1 MPNTNNRTGHRA
13 RRAATGRAVAPLLLA
28 AAAIVAGCAAPPP
41 APRGQASLEVYA
53 RLDGP
58 GVGGIT
64 QMPDGRLIVGYH
76 PFYGHSVQVA
86 LLNDDRR
93 TTTPYPSADWQS
105 CKTADG
111 RWKSDFSR
119 CLDWVLGLHTDANGI
134 LWLLDS
140 AKTTDR
146 AKGRPAGLVPKLVG
160 WDTRAN
166 RLARVIEIPEPAS
179 IPESQHN
186 DFVVDLKHQVIV
198 IADEAIG
205 ENSGGYGG
213 KAALV
218 VVDLKTGKSRRVLQ
232 GHESTLPLREPI
244 RWDVGKPT
252 EGSVGLHV
260 GADGIALDHASE
272 WLYYAPLNNYKVYR
286 VRMRDLLDASIGD
299 VELGARVQT
308 WSDKPFAGGMTID
321 ARGNLYLTEV
331 GERAVGIIP
340 ADSRRYG
347 RYVSDPAMVW
357 PDGVVYVSDGYMVTG
372 AAQLPLVGPLQKDG
386 VARNGPPYLIYRF
399 RPEAPGRPGS

>member
-1 MPNTNNRTGHRA
+1 MLVPVRPA
-13 RRAATGRAVAPLLLA
+13 RRLSAAIALAAAGLLA
-28 AAAIVAGCAAPPP
+28 ACTTPP
-41 APRGQASLEVYA
+41 APGPRGQASLEVHA

-58 GVGGIT
+58 GIGGIT

-76 PFYGHSVQVA
+76 PFYGHAVQVA
-86 LLNDDRR
+86 LLNADKR

-111 RWKSDFSR
+111 QWKTDFSR
-119 CLDWVLGLHTDANGI
+119 CLDWVLGLHTDADGT

-146 AKGRPAGLVPKLVG
+146 AKGRPDGLVPKLVA

-166 RLARVIEIPEPAS
+166 KLLRVIEIPEPAS

-186 DFVVDLKHQVIV
+186 DFVVDLKNQVIV

-244 RWDVGKPT
+244 RWDVGQPT
-252 EGSVGLHV
+252 EGKVDLYV
-260 GADGIALDHASE
+260 GADGIALDQASE

-286 VRMRDLLDASIGD
+286 VRMSDLLDAKLSD
-299 VELGARVQT
+299 AELGARVQT

-321 ARGNLYLTEV
+321 AKGNLYLTEV

-340 ADSRRYG
+340 ADTRRYR
-347 RYVSDPAMVW
+347 RYVQDPAMVW
-357 PDGVVYVSDGYMVTG
+357 PDGVVYVSDGWMVTG

-386 VARNGPPYLIYRF
+386 VARNKPPYLIYRF
-399 RPEAPGRPGS
+399 RPEAPGKPGA

>member
-1 MPNTNNRTGHRA
+1 MSHPIEL
-13 RRAATGRAVAPLLLA
+13 RRCWRWALA
-28 AAAIVAGCAAPPP
+28 AAAAAALAACGTPTR
-41 APRGQASLEVYA
+41 APKGQASLEIHA
-53 RLDGP
+53 RLAGP
-58 GVGGIT
+58 GIGGIT
-64 QMPDGRLIVGYH
+64 QMPDGRLILGYH

-86 LLNDDRR
+86 LLGDDRL

-111 RWKSDFSR
+111 RWKTDFTR
-119 CLDWVLGLHTDANGI
+119 CLDWVLGLHTDAEGI
-134 LWLLDS
+134 LWMLDS

-146 AKGRPAGLVPKLVG
+146 AKGRPAALVPKLVA

-179 IPESQHN
+179 LPESQHN

-205 ENSGGYGG
+205 EGSNGHGG

-218 VVDLKTGKSRRVLQ
+218 VVDLRSGKSRRVLQ
-232 GHESTLPLREPI
+232 GHESVLPLREPI
-244 RWDVGKPT
+244 RWDVGQPS
-252 EGSVGLHV
+252 EGSVGLNV

-272 WLYYAPLNNYKVYR
+272 WLYFAPLNNYKVYR
-286 VRMRDLLDASIGD
+286 VRMSDLVDTTLSGA
-299 VELGARVQT
+299 ELGRRVQV

-321 ARGNLYLTEV
+321 AQGNLYLTEV

-340 ADSRRYG
+340 ADTRRYR
-347 RYVSDPAMVW
+347 RYVQDPAMVW
-357 PDGVVYVSDGYMVTG
+357 PDGVVYNSDGWMYTG

-386 VARNGPPYLIYRF
+386 VARNKPPYLVYRF
-399 RPEAPGRPGS
+399 RPEAAGRPGS

>member
-1 MPNTNNRTGHRA
+1 MNA
-13 RRAATGRAVAPLLLA
+13 RHPTGRDLRWPCAIAVALALALA
-28 AAAIVAGCAAPPP
+28 ACGTP
-41 APRGQASLEVYA
+41 APGPSGQASLEVHA

-64 QMPDGRLIVGYH
+64 QMPDGRLVVGYH
-76 PFYGHSVQVA
+76 PFYGNAVQVG
-86 LLNDDRR
+86 LLNDDKR
-93 TTTPYPSADWQS
+93 TTAPYPSVEWQS

-111 RWKSDFSR
+111 KWKSDFTR
-119 CLDWVLGLHTDANGI
+119 CLDWVLGLHTDADGT

-146 AKGRPAGLVPKLVG
+146 AKGRPAGLVPKLVA

-166 RLARVIEIPEPAS
+166 RLVRVIEIPAPAS

-186 DFVVDLKHQVIV
+186 DFVVDLKSQTIV

-205 ENSGGYGG
+205 EDSGGYGG

-232 GHESTLPLREPI
+232 GHESTRPLREPI
-244 RWDVGKPT
+244 RWDVGQPT
-252 EGSVGLHV
+252 EGSVGLNV
-260 GADGIALDHASE
+260 GADGITLDHAGE
-272 WLYYAPLNNYKVYR
+272 WLYYAPLNNLKVYR
-286 VRMRDLLDASIGD
+286 VRMSDLLDAKLAD
-299 VELGARVQT
+299 AELGARVQT

-321 ARGNLYLTEV
+321 AKGNLYLTEV
-331 GERAVGIIP
+331 GERAVGIVP
-340 ADSRRYG
+340 ADTRRYR
-347 RYVSDPAMVW
+347 RYVQDPGMVW
-357 PDGVVYVSDGYMVTG
+357 PDGVVYVSDGWMYTG

-386 VARNGPPYLIYRF
+386 VARNKPPYLIYRF
-399 RPEAPGRPGS
+399 RPEAAGRPGS

>member
-1 MPNTNNRTGHRA
+1 MSHPIEL
-13 RRAATGRAVAPLLLA
+13 RRCWRCALA
-28 AAAIVAGCAAPPP
+28 AAAAAALAACGTPTR
-41 APRGQASLEVYA
+41 APKGQASLEIHA
-53 RLDGP
+53 RLAGP
-58 GVGGIT
+58 GIGGIT
-64 QMPDGRLIVGYH
+64 QMPDGRLILGYH

-86 LLNDDRR
+86 LLGDDRL

-111 RWKSDFSR
+111 RWKTDFTR
-119 CLDWVLGLHTDANGI
+119 CLDWVLGLHTDAEGI
-134 LWLLDS
+134 LWMLDS

-146 AKGRPAGLVPKLVG
+146 AKGRPAALVPKLVA

-179 IPESQHN
+179 LPESQHN

-205 ENSGGYGG
+205 EGSNGHGG

-218 VVDLKTGKSRRVLQ
+218 VVDLRSGKSRRVLQ
-232 GHESTLPLREPI
+232 GHESVLPLREPI
-244 RWDVGKPT
+244 RWDVGQPS
-252 EGSVGLHV
+252 EGSVGLNV

-272 WLYYAPLNNYKVYR
+272 WLYFAPLNNYKVYR
-286 VRMRDLLDASIGD
+286 VRMSDLVDTTLSGA
-299 VELGARVQT
+299 ELGRRVQV

-321 ARGNLYLTEV
+321 AQGNLYLTEV

-340 ADSRRYG
+340 ADTRRYR
-347 RYVSDPAMVW
+347 RYVQDPAMVW
-357 PDGVVYVSDGYMVTG
+357 PDGVVYNSDGWMYTG

-386 VARNGPPYLIYRF
+386 VARNKPPYLVYRF
-399 RPEAPGRPGS
+399 RPEAAGRPGS

>member
-1 MPNTNNRTGHRA
+1 MP
-13 RRAATGRAVAPLLLA
+13 APLPSQRSLRGAIAMAAACLLA
-28 AAAIVAGCAAPPP
+28 ACTTPP
-41 APRGQASLEVYA
+41 APRGQASLEVLA

-76 PFYGHSVQVA
+76 PFYGHAVQVA
-86 LLNDDRR
+86 LLNADRR

-111 RWKSDFSR
+111 QWKSDFSR
-119 CLDWVLGLHTDANGI
+119 CLDWVLGLHTDAEGT

-146 AKGRPAGLVPKLVG
+146 AKGRPAGLVPKLVA

-166 RLARVIEIPEPAS
+166 KLLRVIEIPEPAS

-186 DFVVDLKHQVIV
+186 DFVVDLKHRVIV

-232 GHESTLPLREPI
+232 GHESTRPLREPI
-244 RWDVGKPT
+244 RWDVGQPT
-252 EGSVGLHV
+252 EGKVDLHV
-260 GADGIALDHASE
+260 GADGIALDPASQ
-272 WLYYAPLNNYKVYR
+272 WLYYAPLNNRTVYR
-286 VRMRDLLDASIGD
+286 VRMSDLLDAKLS
-299 VELGARVQT
+299 VAELGARVQT

-321 ARGNLYLTEV
+321 ANGNLYLTEV

-340 ADSRRYG
+340 ADTRRYR
-347 RYVSDPAMVW
+347 RYVQDPGMVW
-357 PDGVVYVSDGYMVTG
+357 PDGVVYVSDGWMVTG
-372 AAQLPLVGPLQKDG
+372 AAQLPLVGALQKDG
-386 VARNGPPYLIYRF
+386 VARNKAPYLIYRF
-399 RPEAPGRPGS
+399 RPEAAGTPGS

>member
-1 MPNTNNRTGHRA
+1 MSHPIEL
-13 RRAATGRAVAPLLLA
+13 RRCWRCALA
-28 AAAIVAGCAAPPP
+28 AAAAAALAACGTPTR
-41 APRGQASLEVYA
+41 APKGQASLEIHA
-53 RLDGP
+53 RLAGP
-58 GVGGIT
+58 GIGGIT
-64 QMPDGRLIVGYH
+64 QMPDGRLILGYH

-86 LLNDDRR
+86 LLGDDRL

-111 RWKSDFSR
+111 RWKTDFTR
-119 CLDWVLGLHTDANGI
+119 CLDWVLGLHTDAEGI
-134 LWLLDS
+134 LWMLDS

-146 AKGRPAGLVPKLVG
+146 AKGRPAALVPKLVA

-166 RLARVIEIPEPAS
+166 RFARVIEIPEPAS
-179 IPESQHN
+179 LPESQHN

-205 ENSGGYGG
+205 EGSNGHGG

-218 VVDLKTGKSRRVLQ
+218 VVDLRSGKSRRVLQ
-232 GHESTLPLREPI
+232 GHESVLPLREPI
-244 RWDVGKPT
+244 RWDVGQPS
-252 EGSVGLHV
+252 EGSVGLNV

-272 WLYYAPLNNYKVYR
+272 WLYFAPLNNYKVYR
-286 VRMRDLLDASIGD
+286 VRMSDLVDTTLSGA
-299 VELGARVQT
+299 ELGRRVQV

-321 ARGNLYLTEV
+321 AQGNLYLTEV

-340 ADSRRYG
+340 ADTRRYR
-347 RYVSDPAMVW
+347 RYVQDPAMVW
-357 PDGVVYVSDGYMVTG
+357 PDGVVYNSDGWMYTG

-386 VARNGPPYLIYRF
+386 VARNKPPYLVYRF
-399 RPEAPGRPGS
+399 RPEAAGRPGS

>member
-1 MPNTNNRTGHRA
+1 MNHRFLSRRGA
-13 RRAATGRAVAPLLLA
+13 RAAI
-28 AAAIVAGCAAPPP
+28 AIVAAAWLAACTTP
-41 APRGQASLEVYA
+41 APGPRGQASLEVHA

-58 GVGGIT
+58 GIGGIT

-76 PFYGHSVQVA
+76 PFYGNPVQVA
-86 LLNDDRR
+86 LLNDDKR
-93 TTTPYPSADWQS
+93 TTTPYPSAEWQS

-111 RWKSDFSR
+111 QWKTDFSR
-119 CLDWVLGLHTDANGI
+119 CLDWVLGLHTDTDGT

-146 AKGRPAGLVPKLVG
+146 AKGRPAGLVPKLVA
-160 WDTRAN
+160 WDTREN
-166 RLARVIEIPEPAS
+166 KLLRVIGIPEPAS

-186 DFVVDLKHQVIV
+186 DFVVDLKNQVIV

-205 ENSGGYGG
+205 ENSGGHGG

-232 GHESTLPLREPI
+232 GHESTRPLREPI
-244 RWDVGKPT
+244 RWDVGQPT
-252 EGSVGLHV
+252 EGSVGLNV

-286 VRMRDLLDASIGD
+286 VRMSDLLDARLSD
-299 VELGARVQT
+299 AELGARVQA

-321 ARGNLYLTEV
+321 AQGNLYLTEV
-331 GERAVGIIP
+331 GERAVGIVP
-340 ADSRRYG
+340 ADTRRYR
-347 RYVSDPAMVW
+347 RYVQHPGMVW
-357 PDGVVYVSDGYMVTG
+357 PDGVVYVSDGWMYTG

-386 VARNGPPYLIYRF
+386 VARNKPPYLIYRF
-399 RPEAPGRPGS
+399 RPEAPGKPGS

>member
-1 MPNTNNRTGHRA
+1 MNHPSPFWPGA
-13 RRAATGRAVAPLLLA
+13 RAAIAVAAVAVLA
-28 AAAIVAGCAAPPP
+28 ACSTPDPG
-41 APRGQASLEVYA
+41 PRGQASLEVHA

-58 GVGGIT
+58 GIGGIT
-64 QMPDGRLIVGYH
+64 QMPDGRLVVGYH

-86 LLNDDRR
+86 LLDADKR
-93 TTTPYPSADWQS
+93 TTTPYPSAEWQS

-134 LWLLDS
+134 LWMLDS

-146 AKGRPAGLVPKLVG
+146 AKGRPAALVPKLVG
-160 WDTRAN
+160 WDTHAN

-179 IPESQHN
+179 ILESQHN
-186 DFVVDLKHQVIV
+186 DFVVDLVHQVIV

-205 ENSGGYGG
+205 EGSGGDGA

-218 VVDLKTGKSRRVLQ
+218 VVDLKTGKSRRLLQ
-232 GHESTLPLREPI
+232 GHESTRPLREPI
-244 RWDVGKPT
+244 RWDVGQPT

-272 WLYYAPLNNYKVYR
+272 WLYYAPLNNHKIYR
-286 VRMRDLLDASIGD
+286 VRMSDLLDPSLTDAAI
-299 VELGARVQT
+299 GARVQT

-321 ARGNLYLTEV
+321 AKGNLYLTEV
-331 GERAVGIIP
+331 GERAVGIVP
-340 ADSRRYG
+340 AETRRYR
-347 RYVSDPAMVW
+347 RYVQDPGMVW
-357 PDGVVYVSDGYMVTG
+357 PDGVVYVSDGWMYTG

-386 VARNGPPYLIYRF
+386 VARNKPPYLIYRF